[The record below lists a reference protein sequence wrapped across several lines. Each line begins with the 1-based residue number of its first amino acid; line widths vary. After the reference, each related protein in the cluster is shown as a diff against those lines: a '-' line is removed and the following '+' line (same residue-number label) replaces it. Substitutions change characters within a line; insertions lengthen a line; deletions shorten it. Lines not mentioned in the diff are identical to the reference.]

1 MPCVIC
7 GATPTVKSH
16 IIPRSL
22 FRHGLAPGRQ
32 VVGSMRAG
40 PGHQHLQSGFWDS
53 DILCAAHEAT
63 FQVPDDYAARVV
75 RATMT
80 SVGPDDVTTLC
91 NPTPR
96 HLVLFAAACVWRMAV
111 SRSNG
116 RPERMLG
123 PYAERLQKMI
133 FEGSDFDPMLLVSRS
148 AYRNGDQ
155 HLGVGVLPHR
165 YKELGI
171 GFWRFVAAGL
181 VFDIKLDNRAA
192 PPEMR
197 TLAVNAAEEFPLF
210 PDIPVDVR
218 ADRPLFASLARMAA
232 PRRRGPT

>member
-7 GATPTVKSH
+7 GATSTVKSH

-22 FRHGLAPGRQ
+22 FRHGLTPGRQ
-32 VVGSMRAG
+32 IIGSLRDG

-53 DILCAAHEAT
+53 DILCASHEAV
-63 FQVPDDYAARVV
+63 FQVPDDYAARVI

-80 SVGPDDVTTLC
+80 GVGPKDVATLW
-91 NPTPR
+91 NPMPR
-96 HLVLFAAACVWRMAV
+96 HLVLFAAACVWRLAV

-123 PYAERLQKMI
+123 PYAGRLRTMI
-133 FEGSDFDPMLLVSRS
+133 FDGSDFDPMLLVSRS
-148 AYRNGDQ
+148 AYRSGGE
-155 HLGVGVLPHR
+155 HLRVGVLPHR

-171 GFWRFVAAGL
+171 GFWRFIAAGL
-181 VFDIKLDNRAA
+181 IFDIKLDNRTV
-192 PPEMR
+192 PPAMR
-197 TLAVNAAEEFPLF
+197 TLAVNAAEQFPLF
-210 PDIPVDVR
+210 PDIPVKIR

-232 PRRRGPT
+232 PRRRGPA